1 MLRFTVL
8 LFLGATLF
16 LGGAHVV
23 SAGEPVTPGGLSGA
37 GAITDTV
44 AGRSGYA
51 TGDNAPSLFS
61 TLGSIVNVALG
72 LLGVIFMILIIYSGF
87 KWMTAGGSE
96 EDVKKAQQTMK
107 NAVIGLVVV
116 MAAWVIYYFI
126 DTALG

>member
-1 MLRFTVL
+1 MPRLTA
-8 LFLGATLF
+8 LFLLSVTLF
-16 LGGAHVV
+16 LGGVPVV
-23 SAGEPVTPGGLSGA
+23 RADDPVVTPGGLSGA

-44 AGRSGYA
+44 AGQSGYT
-51 TGDNAPSLFS
+51 TGENAPSLFS
-61 TLGSIVNVALG
+61 ALGSIVNVALG

-116 MAAWVIYYFI
+116 MAAWIIYAFVINI
-126 DTALG
+126 I